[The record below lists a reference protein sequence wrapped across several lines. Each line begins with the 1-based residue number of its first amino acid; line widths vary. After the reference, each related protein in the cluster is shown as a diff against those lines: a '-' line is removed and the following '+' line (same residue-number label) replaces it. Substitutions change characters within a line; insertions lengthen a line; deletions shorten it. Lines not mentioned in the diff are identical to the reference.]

1 MSALLTRIAQRLR
14 RQEGFTLV
22 ELLAAMAAGL
32 VVVGGLVTVL
42 SVTLQQTTATF
53 TRVDA
58 TERGRVMLTHIE
70 DELHSAC
77 IVNDV
82 TPIEGG
88 AQGSQDSDANN
99 LVFVSAFG
107 TSANPTPVEHKIT
120 YSPTNHTLTE
130 YNYAVT
136 GGSNPSQWVFASAP
150 THTAGTLLL
159 NNVGQIVLAG
169 PPLTTVPVFKYF
181 AYEPYTDQNGNAAM
195 MLLDGSAPVPGT
207 SSLPNPD
214 PLSTSSGLSQTD
226 AANTAEIVLNLSV
239 GASGHAFE
247 NTNLTSANDPVTDSI
262 VLRFT
267 PPPNAAG
274 AGTTFGPCS

>member
-1 MSALLTRIAQRLR
+1 
-14 RQEGFTLV
+14 
-22 ELLAAMAAGL
+22 
-32 VVVGGLVTVL
+32 
-42 SVTLQQTTATF
+42 
-53 TRVDA
+53 
-58 TERGRVMLTHIE
+58 
-70 DELHSAC
+70 
-77 IVNDV
+77 
-82 TPIEGG
+82 
-88 AQGSQDSDANN
+88 
-99 LVFVSAFG
+99 
-107 TSANPTPVEHKIT
+107 
-120 YSPTNHTLTE
+120 
-130 YNYAVT
+130 
-136 GGSNPSQWVFASAP
+136 
-150 THTAGTLLL
+150 
-159 NNVGQIVLAG
+159 
-169 PPLTTVPVFKYF
+169 
-181 AYEPYTDQNGNAAM
+181 M